1 MPVEYVKKGHVAIIT
16 MNRPEAR
23 NAINGEMAAT
33 MEAALDQMESD
44 PEVWV
49 GILTAVGKAFCAGA
63 DLKEISAGNGAALST
78 RNGGFAGIARRE
90 RTKPLIAAITGSALA
105 GGTEVALSCDM
116 IIAADD
122 TNFGLPEVKRSLVAG
137 AGGLFRLP
145 RVIGK
150 AAALEVILTGD
161 PLSSQRAY
169 ELGMVNKVV
178 PEAEVMAEA
187 EKLAARIT
195 AMRRLPWQPAAPS
208 PSWRRARQ
216 MTNSRKPR
224 APPSPASLTPKTTAK
239 ARKPSSRNA
248 HPSGRASKRFP
259 ICRTFKPPFRETGV
273 AAFVWG
279 ADGGTGLFSGFS
291 FLRSAWRMG
300 PAESRIAVRARV
312 RLRQEAEGCCE
323 GSSVLALH
331 PRLAAAEG
339 ESLDGAAEGAHFL
352 LRPLGADQGVAQVVG
367 DHGGFFGRVE
377 IAGAVQFRF
386 EMF

>member
-63 DLKEISAGNGAALST
+63 DLKEISAGNGGALST
-78 RNGGFAGIARRE
+78 KKGGFAGIARRE

-105 GGTEVALSCDM
+105 GGTEIALSCDM

-145 RVIGK
+145 RQIGK
-150 AAALEVILTGD
+150 AVALEAILTGD

-187 EKLAARIT
+187 EKLAGRIT
-195 AMRRLPWQPAAPS
+195 ANAPLAVAAS
-208 PSWRRARQ
+208 RAVAISA
-216 MTNSRKPR
+216 TSKTDEELWKDSGVAFASIINTEDYKEGPKAFIEKR
-224 APPSPASLTPKTTAK
+224 AP
-239 ARKPSSRNA
+239 
-248 HPSGRASKRFP
+248 
-259 ICRTFKPPFRETGV
+259 
-273 AAFVWG
+273 VWKG
-279 ADGGTGLFSGFS
+279 K
-291 FLRSAWRMG
+291 
-300 PAESRIAVRARV
+300 
-312 RLRQEAEGCCE
+312 
-323 GSSVLALH
+323 
-331 PRLAAAEG
+331 
-339 ESLDGAAEGAHFL
+339 
-352 LRPLGADQGVAQVVG
+352 
-367 DHGGFFGRVE
+367 
-377 IAGAVQFRF
+377 
-386 EMF
+386 